1 MDRGGLNM
9 SEQSYEDRMN
19 DYYFA
24 EIESRFT
31 NQEAMEEFA
40 KLMRERI
47 YKQDADAVDWAMEC
61 MLDNVDIHDVKSE
74 LVYAFRNKEVDYD

>member
-1 MDRGGLNM
+1 M
-9 SEQSYEDRMN
+9 SEQSYEDKMN
-19 DYYFA
+19 DYYHA

-31 NQEAMEEFA
+31 NEEAMEEFA

-47 YKQDADAVDWAMEC
+47 YKQNADAVDWAVEC
-61 MLDNVDIHDVKSE
+61 MLDTVDIHDVKSE